1 MTMERRT
8 ILLPDDLIDQSSSS
22 KIVNSLW
29 IGLQFHESALDMALR
44 ILRLRLLRLRLLRV
58 RILRARILRARLLR
72 TRILRA
78 RLLRARI

>member
-29 IGLQFHESALDMALR
+29 IGLQFHESALVMALR
-44 ILRLRLLRLRLLRV
+44 ILRARILRASLLRLRLLRLRLLR
-58 RILRARILRARLLR
+58 ARI
-72 TRILRA
+72 
-78 RLLRARI
+78 